1 MKRLQKLGIVF
12 ALLLAVSLAAA
23 FVCIRVKTV
32 TVQGNRIYSE
42 EAARKALLPKAEGER
57 SAELLFR
64 LWRGKKKQLAF
75 LTGYDIRFTS
85 PFSGGTHTAR
95 KAGARLCALYE
106 CGLLF

>member
-75 LTGYDIRFTS
+75 LTG
-85 PFSGGTHTAR
+85 GTHTAR
-95 KAGARLCALYE
+95 KAGARLCAL
-106 CGLLF
+106 